1 MHTWLVLQR
10 LKKEN
15 KVNNNTRE
23 MNDYEIIFIEIAH
36 NCAYSTTVTCF
47 IKIAIKLIAF
57 IYTRN
62 IGDHIKK
69 KKKFSIIKQL
79 TTKKLRKILI
89 FSSFSAFH
97 CWCVNI
103 SSQHMPHLI
112 FLCCGGIWNFGSLGM
127 VQCFIDLKITRNKQG
142 TSLCL
147 HHICQWN
154 DA

>member
-15 KVNNNTRE
+15 KVNNDTGE
-23 MNDYEIIFIEIAH
+23 MNDYEIIFIEITH
-36 NCAYSTTVTCF
+36 NCAYNTTITCF

-79 TTKKLRKILI
+79 TTKKLWKILI
-89 FSSFSAFH
+89 FLPSLHFTVGVWTYHATLDLVLWWFMELWLSGYGAMLHRPSRDERPVEIGHGLSS
-97 CWCVNI
+97 
-103 SSQHMPHLI
+103 
-112 FLCCGGIWNFGSLGM
+112 WNELLS
-127 VQCFIDLKITRNKQG
+127 
-142 TSLCL
+142 
-147 HHICQWN
+147 
-154 DA
+154 